1 MRIVLVAHRES
12 ETNLRLVEAA
22 PRDVSFEML
31 SPTRAIGSLASGDAA
46 LARLDVLPTIDG
58 IEPGLWEIGR
68 LEAEG
73 VRVFNGRRAL
83 LTTHDKLQTSP
94 FSTPRACRIHARR
107 TSPLFGSTGSSS
119 LR

>member
-22 PRDVSFEML
+22 PRDIAFEML
-31 SPTRAIGSLASGDAA
+31 SPTRAIGSLEPGDAA

-68 LEAEG
+68 LEA
-73 VRVFNGRRAL
+73 
-83 LTTHDKLQTSP
+83 
-94 FSTPRACRIHARR
+94 
-107 TSPLFGSTGSSS
+107 
-119 LR
+119 